1 MQPAEAAPVTQLRH
15 LDLAAVLAVI
25 GAFAL
30 SMGYAYP
37 AIALNMQARGLS
49 ETAIGVLAAVQGLG
63 VLASALLLPTMTHR
77 FGAWRLVTVSLVAT
91 AATIALLGVTDRLE
105 AWFVLRFLLGCGANV
120 LFVTCEVWINVLA
133 PDAMRGRIIGIYTT
147 VISAMFAA
155 GPLLVPLIGYEGL
168 QGFGTVAVLFL
179 LLGLPV
185 LRLRTA
191 STPTEKA
198 PLSEYPRVLVAIPV
212 LLMAVATFS
221 FFDGAVLAL
230 WVVYGVGD
238 GLSASGAALS
248 LAVLVAGNI
257 VLQYP
262 IGWLADRMSRRLLLG
277 LLSGLA
283 FAGGLLLPQLSLAS
297 PLTYVFLFFWGA
309 IGFGVYTIAVTL
321 IGQYLTGSRLVAAN
335 SAFGIMWGIG
345 AMLGPVAAGAAMERI
360 GGAGLPL
367 SIAVAYGLLTLL
379 AVVMPPIRE
388 SLRRLERHPD

>member
-1 MQPAEAAPVTQLRH
+1 
-15 LDLAAVLAVI
+15 
-25 GAFAL
+25 
-30 SMGYAYP
+30 
-37 AIALNMQARGLS
+37 
-49 ETAIGVLAAVQGLG
+49 
-63 VLASALLLPTMTHR
+63 
-77 FGAWRLVTVSLVAT
+77 
-91 AATIALLGVTDRLE
+91 
-105 AWFVLRFLLGCGANV
+105 V

-133 PDAMRGRIIGIYTT
+133 PDAVRGRIIGIYTT
-147 VISAMFAA
+147 VISAMFAI

-168 QGFGTVAVLFL
+168 RGFGTVAVLFL

-185 LRLRTA
+185 LRLRA
-191 STPTEKA
+191 AQTPAEKA
-198 PLSEYPRVLVAIPV
+198 PFSEYPRVVAAIPV

-230 WVVYGVGD
+230 WVVYGVGRE
-238 GLSASGAALS
+238 LTASGAAMS

-277 LLSGLA
+277 LLSALA
-283 FAGGLLLPQLSLAS
+283 FAGGLLLPQLSLAN
-297 PLTYVFLFFWGA
+297 PFTYVFLFFWGA

-335 SAFGIMWGIG
+335 SAFGIMWGLG
-345 AMLGPVAAGAAMERI
+345 SMLGPVAAGAAMERY

-379 AVVMPPIRE
+379 AVAMPPIRE
-388 SLRRLERHPD
+388 SLRRLERQRH